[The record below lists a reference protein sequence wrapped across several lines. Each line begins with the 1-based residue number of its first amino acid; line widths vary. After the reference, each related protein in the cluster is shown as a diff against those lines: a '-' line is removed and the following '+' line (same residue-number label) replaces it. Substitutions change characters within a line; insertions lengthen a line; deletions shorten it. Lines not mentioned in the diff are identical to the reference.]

1 MHTIIKYI
9 FALIWLAVGPNLVWQ
24 MWRGGLDLLHPL
36 NATFIGLAV
45 VGTVAAL
52 FGPILRLISA
62 LSGVIL
68 ACLSFY
74 FYWPIWFSNIDERTT
89 ISTNFMGMEF
99 INRSAQIMSAAQMVI
114 LILFSFV
121 AGYSAVDTLEKKKIE
136 DLQK

>member
-1 MHTIIKYI
+1 
-9 FALIWLAVGPNLVWQ
+9 L
-24 MWRGGLDLLHPL
+24 
-36 NATFIGLAV
+36 
-45 VGTVAAL
+45 
-52 FGPILRLISA
+52 
-62 LSGVIL
+62 
-68 ACLSFY
+68 
-74 FYWPIWFSNIDERTT
+74 PIWFSNIDERTT